1 MKSRTTIS
9 ISLLVFV
16 ALLPMAVAA
25 DEGAPLGLSWE
36 AGYVGACLAESGLSL
51 SDETPLAALE
61 ARPSS
66 GVSYDDGADT
76 KNPMV
81 ALLLSCVVPG
91 WGEIYVGETTRGRWF
106 MAAEAGIWAGYG
118 AFKIQEGMREDDYRD
133 YAQIFAGTAPG
144 ADSSYLS
151 DMGGYIRSEG
161 DDSYNESIR
170 REARSLFPDDL
181 EAQAAYLTENGYS
194 GDLSWDWGTTDRFYE
209 YRDLRRIASE
219 AERNAFY
226 ITGLAVLNRVLSAV
240 DSAWMARR
248 HNAGV
253 RGEPVARLSVVPQIY
268 GGEVGARAT
277 LEMSF

>member
-1 MKSRTTIS
+1 MKNRTTVS

-16 ALLPMAVAA
+16 ILLPVVVAA
-25 DEGAPLGLSWE
+25 DEGVPLSLSWE

-66 GVSYDDGADT
+66 GVSYDDGWET

-118 AFKIQEGMREDDYRD
+118 AFRIQEGMREDDYRE
-133 YAQIFAGTAPG
+133 YAQIFAGASAG
-144 ADSSYLS
+144 ASSSYLS

-161 DDSYNESIR
+161 DNSYNESIR

-181 EAQAAYLTENGYS
+181 EAQAAYLAENGYF
-194 GDLSWDWGTTDRFYE
+194 GDLSWDWGTQDRFYG

-226 ITGLAVLNRVLSAV
+226 VTGLAVLNRVLSAV

-248 HNAGV
+248 HNAGI
-253 RGEPVARLSVVPQIY
+253 RGEPIARLSVVPQIS
-268 GGEVGARAT
+268 GGEVGSRAT

>member
-1 MKSRTTIS
+1 MKNRTTVS

-16 ALLPMAVAA
+16 VLLPVAVAA
-25 DEGAPLGLSWE
+25 DEGAPLSLSWE

-66 GVSYDDGADT
+66 GASYGGVPDT

-81 ALLLSCVVPG
+81 ALLLSCVLPG
-91 WGEIYVGETTRGRWF
+91 WGQIYAGETTRGRWF

-118 AFKIQEGMREDDYRD
+118 AFRIQEGMREDDYRE
-133 YAQIFAGTAPG
+133 YAQIFAGTAAG
-144 ADSSYLS
+144 ASSDYLS

-181 EAQAAYLTENGYS
+181 EAQRAYLAENGYH
-194 GDLSWDWGTTDRFYE
+194 GDLSWDWGTRDRFFE
-209 YRDLRRIASE
+209 YRDLRRFASE
-219 AERNAFY
+219 SERNAFY
-226 ITGLAVLNRVLSAV
+226 MTGLAVLNRVVSAV

-253 RGEPVARLSVVPQIY
+253 LGEPSARLSVVPQIS

>member
-1 MKSRTTIS
+1 MKNRTTVS

-16 ALLPMAVAA
+16 ALLPVAVAA
-25 DEGAPLGLSWE
+25 DEGVPLSLSWE

-66 GVSYDDGADT
+66 GVSYDNGPDT

-118 AFKIQEGMREDDYRD
+118 AFRIQEGMREDAYRE
-133 YAQIFAGTAPG
+133 YAQIFAGTDAG
-144 ADSSYLS
+144 AGSGYLS

-170 REARSLFPDDL
+170 REARSLFPNDL
-181 EAQAAYLTENGYS
+181 EAQAAYLAENGYYD
-194 GDLSWDWGTTDRFYE
+194 DLSWDWGTRDRLYD
-209 YRDLRRIASE
+209 YRDLRRLASE

-226 ITGLAVLNRVLSAV
+226 VTGLAVLNRVLSAV

-248 HNAGV
+248 HNAGI
-253 RGEPVARLSVVPQIY
+253 RGEPVARLSVVPQIS

>member
-1 MKSRTTIS
+1 MKNRTTVL
-9 ISLLVFV
+9 ISLLMFV
-16 ALLPMAVAA
+16 TLLPAAVAA
-25 DEGAPLGLSWE
+25 DEGAPLSLSWE

-51 SDETPLAALE
+51 SNETPLAELE

-66 GVSYDDGADT
+66 GVSYDDGPDT

-118 AFKIQEGMREDDYRD
+118 AFKIQEGMREDDYRE
-133 YAQIFAGTAPG
+133 YAQIFAGTTAG
-144 ADSSYLS
+144 AGSGYLN

-161 DDSYNESIR
+161 DNSYNESIR

-181 EAQAAYLTENGYS
+181 EAQAAYLAENGYH
-194 GDLSWDWGTTDRFYE
+194 GDLSWDWGTTERFYE

-226 ITGLAVLNRVLSAV
+226 VTGLAVLNRVLSAV

-248 HNAGV
+248 HNAGIH
-253 RGEPVARLSVVPQIY
+253 GEPVARLSVVPQIA

>member
-1 MKSRTTIS
+1 MKNRTTIS

-16 ALLPMAVAA
+16 VLLPAAVAA
-25 DEGAPLGLSWE
+25 DEGVPLSLSWE

-51 SDETPLAALE
+51 SDETPLAELE

-66 GVSYDDGADT
+66 GVSYDDGVDT

-118 AFKIQEGMREDDYRD
+118 VFRIQEGMREDDYRE
-133 YAQIFAGTAPG
+133 YAQIFAGTDAG
-144 ADSSYLS
+144 AGSGYLS

-170 REARSLFPDDL
+170 REARSLFRPLLRVPGSPAHRFGGGEECLLRDGPGGTQPGPFRGRQRVDG
-181 EAQAAYLTENGYS
+181 QAAQCRYPRRAGRTSLRGSADPWRRGRRQSDARGVVLT
-194 GDLSWDWGTTDRFYE
+194 R
-209 YRDLRRIASE
+209 
-219 AERNAFY
+219 AF
-226 ITGLAVLNRVLSAV
+226 
-240 DSAWMARR
+240 
-248 HNAGV
+248 
-253 RGEPVARLSVVPQIY
+253 
-268 GGEVGARAT
+268 
-277 LEMSF
+277 SFCSC

>member
-1 MKSRTTIS
+1 
-9 ISLLVFV
+9 
-16 ALLPMAVAA
+16 
-25 DEGAPLGLSWE
+25 
-36 AGYVGACLAESGLSL
+36 L

-61 ARPSS
+61 ARPPS
-66 GVSYDDGADT
+66 GVSYGGGADT

-81 ALLLSCVVPG
+81 ALLLSCVLPG
-91 WGEIYVGETTRGRWF
+91 WGQIYAGETTRGRWF

-118 AFKIQEGMREDDYRD
+118 AFRIQEGMREDDYRE
-133 YAQIFAGTAPG
+133 YAQIFAGTAAG
-144 ADSSYLS
+144 ASSDYLS

-181 EAQAAYLTENGYS
+181 QAQRAYLAENGYH
-194 GDLSWDWGTTDRFYE
+194 GDLSWDWGTRDRFLE
-209 YRDLRRIASE
+209 YRDLRLFASE
-219 AERNAFY
+219 SERNAFY
-226 ITGLAVLNRVLSAV
+226 MTGLAVLNRVVSAV
-240 DSAWMARR
+240 DGAWMARR

-253 RGEPVARLSVVPQIY
+253 LGEPSARLSVVPQIS

>member
-1 MKSRTTIS
+1 MKNRTTVS

-16 ALLPMAVAA
+16 ALLPVAVAA
-25 DEGAPLGLSWE
+25 DEGVPLGLSWE

-66 GVSYDDGADT
+66 GVSYDDGVDT

-91 WGEIYVGETTRGRWF
+91 WGEIYAGETTRGRWF

-118 AFKIQEGMREDDYRD
+118 AFRIQEGMREDAYRE
-133 YAQIFAGTAPG
+133 YAQVFAGTDAG
-144 ADSSYLS
+144 AGSAYLS

-170 REARSLFPDDL
+170 REARSLFPNDL
-181 EAQAAYLTENGYS
+181 EAQAAYLAENGYH

-226 ITGLAVLNRVLSAV
+226 VTGLAVLNRVLSAV

-253 RGEPVARLSVVPQIY
+253 RGEPVARLSVVPQIA

>member
-1 MKSRTTIS
+1 MKNRTTIS

-16 ALLPMAVAA
+16 ALLPAAVAA
-25 DEGAPLGLSWE
+25 DGGAPLSLSWE

-51 SDETPLAALE
+51 SDETPLAELE

-118 AFKIQEGMREDDYRD
+118 AFKIQEGMREDDYRE
-133 YAQIFAGTAPG
+133 YAQIFAGTDAG
-144 ADSSYLS
+144 AGSGYLS

-170 REARSLFPDDL
+170 REARSLFPNDL
-181 EAQAAYLTENGYS
+181 QAQAAYLAENGYH
-194 GDLSWDWGTTDRFYE
+194 GDLSWDWGTKDRFYE

-226 ITGLAVLNRVLSAV
+226 VTGLAVLNRVLSAV

-248 HNAGV
+248 HNAGI

>member
-1 MKSRTTIS
+1 MKNRTTVG

-16 ALLPMAVAA
+16 VLLPVAVAA
-25 DEGAPLGLSWE
+25 DESVPLGLSWE

-66 GVSYDDGADT
+66 GVSYDGGSDE

-91 WGEIYVGETTRGRWF
+91 WGQIYAGETTRGRWF
-106 MAAEAGIWAGYG
+106 MAAEAAIWTGYG
-118 AFKIQEGMREDDYRD
+118 AFRIQEGMREDAYRE
-133 YAQIFAGTAPG
+133 YAQIFAGTAEG
-144 ADSSYLS
+144 ANSGYLS

-181 EAQAAYLTENGYS
+181 QAQAAYLAENGYH
-194 GDLSWDWGTTDRFYE
+194 GDLSWDWGTRDRFYE
-209 YRDLRRIASE
+209 YRDLRRVASE
-219 AERNAFY
+219 AQRNAFY
-226 ITGLAVLNRVLSAV
+226 VTGLAVLNRVLSAV

-253 RGEPVARLSVVPQIY
+253 HGEPVARLSVVPQIV

-277 LEMSF
+277 LVVPF